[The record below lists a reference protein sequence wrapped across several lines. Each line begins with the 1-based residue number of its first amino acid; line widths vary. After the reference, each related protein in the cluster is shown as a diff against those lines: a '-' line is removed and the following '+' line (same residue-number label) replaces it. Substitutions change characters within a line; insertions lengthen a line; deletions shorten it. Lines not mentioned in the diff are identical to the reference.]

1 MVRYADTCLLL
12 SLFFRDAGTDAAL
25 EWLERAGTE
34 PIAISHWTRTEFAS
48 AAGIMARR
56 GDLSPALHA
65 EGLKRFDTF
74 ATARLI
80 TDAVT
85 PPDFLRARV
94 WLEDYPAVLRAGDA
108 LHLALCARQ
117 GRLLCTADETL
128 AAAASGHG
136 VAVLLV

>member
-12 SLFFRDAGTDAAL
+12 SLFFRDSGTDAAL
-25 EWLERAGTE
+25 DWLERAGTE
-34 PIAISHWTRTEFAS
+34 PIAISHWTHTEFAS
-48 AAGIMARR
+48 AAGIMTRR
-56 GDLSPALHA
+56 GDLSPALHV
-65 EGLKRFDTF
+65 EGLTRFDAF

-94 WLEDYPAVLRAGDA
+94 WLEDYRAALRAGDA
-108 LHLALCARQ
+108 LHLAICARQ

-128 AAAASGHG
+128 AAAAGRHG
-136 VAVLLV
+136 VGVLRV